1 VRRSES
7 VWRERKVEGKRGK
20 RQAPVFTPYVSTHR
34 RAVVGV
40 YPPAHTQ
47 NFNSPRSLCARTHI
61 HTACRRIHPY
71 RSPPPTHPHFNNESQ
86 STQKPDHHM
95 DTTDG
100 FNRAGGQGCNGV
112 GIRVNEAT
120 AGLMTASPSAP
131 DTHGP
136 QRRVMS
142 RVCESPCVCVCVTR
156 VSCTMQV

>member
-1 VRRSES
+1 VCGE
-7 VWRERKVEGKRGK
+7 RERLRASEESDRLQSSHHTSQPTDGRWWGV
-20 RQAPVFTPYVSTHR
+20 YR
-34 RAVVGV
+34 RKV

-142 RVCESPCVCVCVTR
+142 RVCESPCVCVTR